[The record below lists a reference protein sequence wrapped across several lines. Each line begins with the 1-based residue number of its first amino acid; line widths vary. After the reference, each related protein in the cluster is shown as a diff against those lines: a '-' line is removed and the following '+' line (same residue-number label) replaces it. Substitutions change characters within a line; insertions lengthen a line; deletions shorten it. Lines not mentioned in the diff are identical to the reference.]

1 MMNLNNNMMNNAMN
15 TNNDNTDIVN
25 QLKAGRIQ
33 QLQLDFD
40 MADHGPISNHLPM
53 FGKEIKVEKIGR
65 DVIHIEQ
72 MSVVTPNN
80 IVSYDVERRS
90 GSGHYELLG
99 SFKSLEE
106 AAKFFVRIE
115 RTVENYM
122 KNNLMFVT
130 GELDVSDIKFKS
142 HVVRRHGKNLSL
154 VEGRIPFTRT
164 RFYVVEAYGFQIGFK
179 DPVNAMKLLKQLHE
193 KESCYAHE
201 LLTAIYKKEIKF

>member
-1 MMNLNNNMMNNAMN
+1 MMNNNMMNNTMN
-15 TNNDNTDIVN
+15 TNNGNVDILTQMKTD
-25 QLKAGRIQ
+25 RIC

-40 MADHGPISNHLPM
+40 QAEHGPVSNHLPM
-53 FGKEIKVEKIGR
+53 FGKQIKAEKIGR

-90 GSGHYELLG
+90 GQNHFELLG

-115 RTVENYM
+115 RTIENYM

-164 RFYVVEAYGFQIGFK
+164 CFYVVEAYGFQIGFK

-201 LLTAIYKKEIKF
+201 LLTAIYRKEIKF